1 MKVRSD
7 RLPQN
12 DFEINNIQ
20 GNICDVVFFDVSN
33 LLEEKDEN
41 NNISYEYD
49 AYTIKN
55 TSYRTNLGTD
65 ISENYDKW
73 YNYAIQYEKDV
84 LMAEIRAKRNE
95 LLKDTDKEVALDRLG
110 IEFPDIE
117 FPELD
122 PPKELSI
129 SNYLSYLKDL
139 GNSFATIVK
148 LIKPLIQALTNKK
161 YVDMVLY
168 RQKLRDITKESN
180 NPNFPYNVIFPKNPN
195 EDSTEE

>member
-122 PPKELSI
+122 QPKELSI

-139 GNSFATIVK
+139 GNSFAAIIK

>member
-139 GNSFATIVK
+139 GNSFATIIK

>member
-33 LLEEKDEN
+33 LVEEKDEN

-49 AYTIKN
+49 TYTIKN

-65 ISENYDKW
+65 ISENYAKW

-117 FPELD
+117 FPELEL
-122 PPKELSI
+122 PKELSI

-139 GNSFATIVK
+139 GNSFATIIK